1 MLYRYYKSITIRAEH
16 DLKKNSSSDKKK
28 DDPVRRPEMEGI
40 SNISMNVDMHSV
52 SEFPVDVVRS
62 SDQIRRIDEDVLM
75 ERI

>member
-1 MLYRYYKSITIRAEH
+1 
-16 DLKKNSSSDKKK
+16 
-28 DDPVRRPEMEGI
+28 MEGI